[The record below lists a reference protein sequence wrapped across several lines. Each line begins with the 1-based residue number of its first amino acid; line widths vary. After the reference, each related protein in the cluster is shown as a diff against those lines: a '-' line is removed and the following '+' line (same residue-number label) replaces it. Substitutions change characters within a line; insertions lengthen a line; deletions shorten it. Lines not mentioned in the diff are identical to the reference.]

1 MALSQLSQ
9 PKRGYLAQ
17 ILTVPPL
24 IYPFQYNPTQIS
36 DSKKLDWDKRSSVA
50 PQGGLSGRLGG
61 PISVA
66 SPGVISR
73 TLDTLGRTFSAAD
86 LKSFKAE
93 GDRTINFRFLIDGRE
108 QRPGEPARRRSD
120 SGDILGDLAVLRS
133 FVYPEMLDLLDL
145 VSAPFSSDSDRWT
158 KMWFKEPPSAVLV
171 FGGTSIDG
179 YVTEL
184 KITETQFN
192 DSLDPVRAEI
202 EMTMIER
209 INSLSFV
216 IDSVKRI
223 GRTFYNTA
231 YEDIGNVLF

>member
-1 MALSQLSQ
+1 MAPGQLAQ

-36 DSKKLDWDKRSSVA
+36 DSKRLEWDKRSSMA
-50 PQGGLSGRLGG
+50 PQRGVSGLGGLTSGG
-61 PISVA
+61 IS
-66 SPGVISR
+66 GV
-73 TLDTLGRTFSAAD
+73 LDTAGRTFSAAD

-93 GDRTINFRFLIDGRE
+93 GDRTINFKFLIDGRE
-108 QRPGEPARRRSD
+108 RRPGEPARRRTD

-192 DSLDPVRAEI
+192 ASLDPVRAEI
-202 EMTMIER
+202 EITMIER

-216 IDSVKRI
+216 IDSVKRV

>member
-1 MALSQLSQ
+1 MALSTLSQ

-36 DSKKLDWDKRSSVA
+36 DSKRLEWEKRSAMA
-50 PQGGLSGRLGG
+50 PKRG
-61 PISVA
+61 PISEA
-66 SPGVISR
+66 
-73 TLDTLGRTFSAAD
+73 LDTLGRTFSAAD
-86 LKSFKAE
+86 LKGFKAE
-93 GDRTINFRFLIDGRE
+93 GDRTINFKFLIDGRE
-108 QRPGEPARRRSD
+108 QRPGEPARRRTE
-120 SGDILGDLAVLRS
+120 SGSILGDLAVLRS

-145 VSAPFSSDSDRWT
+145 VSAVRGNTDASA

-202 EMTMIER
+202 EITMIER

-231 YEDIGNVLF
+231 YEDIGNVVF